1 MVVPQASRRVVLMK
15 SVATRSQKFVV
26 AVVAA
31 VVASG
36 VGAFVVA
43 SAVDNSVVVC
53 SGKAGALR
61 YSKDGSCLTA
71 ETKLT
76 LNEQGATG
84 AAGAKGA
91 TGATGATGV
100 TGSAGAT
107 GATGSAG
114 VAGAAG
120 TAGASGSFPT
130 SMEIVNITST
140 HTLML
145 TDIGKMLVSRSGTV
159 VTIPTNTS
167 VALAVGARIDFAVVS
182 SFLYFDPASGVT
194 LNAGTTRDF
203 LDTGTFQIAT
213 LVKIAT
219 NEWVLLKTV
228 DES

>member
-1 MVVPQASRRVVLMK
+1 MK
-15 SVATRSQKFVV
+15 SKPTSRSQKIVV

-84 AAGAKGA
+84 VAGAKGA
-91 TGATGATGV
+91 TGATGATG
-100 TGSAGAT
+100 AA
-107 GATGSAG
+107 GSAG

-130 SMEIVNITST
+130 SMEIVNITTT

-145 TDIGKMLVSRSGTV
+145 TDIGKILVSRSGTV
-159 VTIPTNTS
+159 VTVPTNTS
-167 VALAVGARIDFAVVS
+167 VALAVGARIDFAVFS

-194 LNAGTTRDF
+194 LNAGTTRVDV
-203 LDTGTFQIAT
+203 DTGTFQIAT

>member
-1 MVVPQASRRVVLMK
+1 MK
-15 SVATRSQKFVV
+15 SVATRSQKIIV

-31 VVASG
+31 VAASG

-114 VAGAAG
+114 VAGAA
-120 TAGASGSFPT
+120 GSFPT

>member
-1 MVVPQASRRVVLMK
+1 MKTEPTSRL
-15 SVATRSQKFVV
+15 QKIVV

-61 YSKDGSCLTA
+61 YSKNGSCRTA

-76 LNEQGATG
+76 LNEQGPTG
-84 AAGAKGA
+84 SAGAKGA
-91 TGATGATGV
+91 TGATGA
-100 TGSAGAT
+100 AGI
-107 GATGSAG
+107 AG
-114 VAGAAG
+114 GAG
-120 TAGASGSFPT
+120 TAGGAGSFPT
-130 SMEIVNITST
+130 SMEILNITST
-140 HTLML
+140 HTLAL
-145 TDIGKMLVSRSGTV
+145 TDIGKILVSRSGTV

-167 VALAVGARIDFAVVS
+167 VALAVGARIDFGVVS

-194 LNAGTTRDF
+194 LNAGTTRVDV
-203 LDTGTFQIAT
+203 DTGTFQIAT

>member
-1 MVVPQASRRVVLMK
+1 MK
-15 SVATRSQKFVV
+15 SVATRSQKIVV

-43 SAVDNSVVVC
+43 SAVENSVVVC
-53 SGKAGALR
+53 SAKSSGALR
-61 YSKDGSCLTA
+61 YSKDGSCGAT

-76 LNEQGATG
+76 LNSQGTTGVAG
-84 AAGAKGA
+84 AAGLAG
-91 TGATGATGV
+91 TTGV
-100 TGSAGAT
+100 AGAKGAT

-159 VTIPTNTS
+159 VTVPTNAS
-167 VALAVGARIDFAVVS
+167 VALAVGARIDFAVFS
-182 SFLYFDPASGVT
+182 SFLYFDLASGVT
-194 LNAGTTRDF
+194 VNAGTSRVEVDS
-203 LDTGTFQIAT
+203 GTFQIVT

-219 NEWVLLKTV
+219 NEWVLLATV
-228 DES
+228 DEN

>member
-1 MVVPQASRRVVLMK
+1 MK
-15 SVATRSQKFVV
+15 SVATRSQKIVV

-84 AAGAKGA
+84 VAGAKGA
-91 TGATGATGV
+91 TGATGATGAA
-100 TGSAGAT
+100 GSA

-114 VAGAAG
+114 VAG
-120 TAGASGSFPT
+120 GAGSFPT

>member
-1 MVVPQASRRVVLMK
+1 MK
-15 SVATRSQKFVV
+15 SVATRSQKIIV

-84 AAGAKGA
+84 VAGAKGA
-91 TGATGATGV
+91 TGATGATG
-100 TGSAGAT
+100 AA
-107 GATGSAG
+107 GSAG

-130 SMEIVNITST
+130 SMEIVNITTT

-145 TDIGKMLVSRSGTV
+145 TDIGKILVSRSGTV
-159 VTIPTNTS
+159 VTVPTNTS
-167 VALAVGARIDFAVVS
+167 VALAVGARIDFAVFS

-194 LNAGTTRDF
+194 LNAGTTRVDV
-203 LDTGTFQIAT
+203 DTGTFQIAT

>member
-1 MVVPQASRRVVLMK
+1 MK
-15 SVATRSQKFVV
+15 SVATRSQKIIVE
-26 AVVAA
+26 VVAA

-84 AAGAKGA
+84 VAGAKGA
-91 TGATGATGV
+91 TGATGATG
-100 TGSAGAT
+100 AA
-107 GATGSAG
+107 GSAG

-130 SMEIVNITST
+130 SMEIVNITTT

-145 TDIGKMLVSRSGTV
+145 TDIGKILVSRSGTV
-159 VTIPTNTS
+159 VTVPTNTS
-167 VALAVGARIDFAVVS
+167 VALAVGARIDFAVFS

-194 LNAGTTRDF
+194 LNAGTTRVDV
-203 LDTGTFQIAT
+203 DTGTFQIAT